1 MKEANSFLQEVVRLQ
16 KEIIPQT
23 HQVSDMKFKTFME
36 ELITNNWKGRLE
48 TQSILKPKSVYEW
61 LFCFEDS
68 VIILAS
74 GVSLKREANSPNVSH
89 FSPLLSL
96 AGNSRFH
103 QDTHLKTN

>member
-16 KEIIPQT
+16 KEIIPHT

-68 VIILAS
+68 VIILAD
-74 GVSLKREANSPNVSH
+74 GVSLKREANSNVSH
-89 FSPLLSL
+89 ISPLLSL